1 MDLEIGKVCTRLSDH
16 DLSLELTDEA
26 QEYLAEKGYD
36 PSFGARPLR
45 RVIQTEV
52 EDTLS
57 EGLLE
62 GRFSEGDTVV
72 AYMQDGEIA
81 FRTKETEEM
90 VVEAEIESGE
100 APPML
105 ETVLG

>member
-1 MDLEIGKVCTRLSDH
+1 LYLQ
-16 DLSLELTDEA
+16 LTDEA

-36 PSFGARPLR
+36 PNLGARPLR
-45 RVIQTEV
+45 RIIQTEV

-57 EGLLE
+57 EGVLE
-62 GRFSEGDTVV
+62 GRFGEGDTVI

-81 FRTKETEEM
+81 FRPKETEES
-90 VVEAEIESGE
+90 VGAAEMENGE